1 MENIDI
7 KGIGILALVLYVG
20 TKLLS
25 ALPYKAELTTEIAER
40 GSVCS
45 AVNFFAK

>member
-7 KGIGILALVLYVG
+7 KGIGILALVLYVVLYVG

-25 ALPYKAELTTEIAER
+25 ALP
-40 GSVCS
+40 
-45 AVNFFAK
+45 